1 MGESQGNEN
10 NSWSDSTKY
19 SQPGE
24 TVMMMAP
31 MTILI
36 RDKLIN
42 NCPFQRDTRGRLT
55 LFSGGGGGIGC

>member
-1 MGESQGNEN
+1 MKTTAGQTAQSTRSWGEG
-10 NSWSDSTKY
+10 
-19 SQPGE
+19 

>member
-1 MGESQGNEN
+1 MKTTAGQTAQ
-10 NSWSDSTKY
+10 STR
-19 SQPGE
+19 SRGE
-24 TVMMMAP
+24 TVTMMAP